1 MDIFVLPSLNEGLPM
16 TILEAM
22 AASKPVIATRVGA
35 IPSVIKDGENGL
47 LVDPKDSEGLRNA
60 IASLLSDPER
70 RRRMGD
76 QAHAWVGRNYTSEA
90 MALKYR
96 EMYEEVLGK
105 PVPSAISARQMD
117 RSNIN
122 ARGA

>member
-1 MDIFVLPSLNEGLPM
+1 M

-47 LVDPKDSEGLRNA
+47 LVSPKDPEGLRNA
-60 IASLLSDPER
+60 VASLLNDPEHR
-70 RRRMGD
+70 RRLGD
-76 QAHAWVGRNYTSEA
+76 QAHDWVSQNYTAET

-105 PVPSAISARQMD
+105 AAPSAISAQQAD
-117 RSNIN
+117 HPNVN